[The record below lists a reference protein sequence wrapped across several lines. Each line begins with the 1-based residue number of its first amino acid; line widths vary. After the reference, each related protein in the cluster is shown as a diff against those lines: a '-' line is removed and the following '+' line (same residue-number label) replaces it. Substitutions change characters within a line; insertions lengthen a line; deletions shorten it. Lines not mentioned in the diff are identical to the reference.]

1 MKYFLLII
9 LWTLP
14 IFSSPRWIQNYSF
27 VKDLKIS
34 NYKDTNSFGK
44 FDLDED
50 IYRSFYD
57 FDLRISYNGK
67 PIPYIRRIKQRV
79 DGRSGKLNPIVIFEK
94 STDEG
99 TNYVLEIP
107 PLPSNSRLENLELKA
122 NDFFETSAKV
132 YLGNEIDQWKLE
144 KNAFIFK
151 YDNSSDSNNLTL
163 KIDSDYFKYIRI
175 ETEYKDSIQFKSINY
190 GPKDMVSHIEYKELV
205 PENKIN
211 GDTQSSQYYFNNETA
226 KPFQIVRLQF
236 KETDYSRNF
245 SIYAMD
251 EEKEYKFLSSGT
263 LLRIK
268 KSPYDYSEIY
278 LDKTI
283 STPWKLEIFDQDSNP
298 LQLSSVQLYQPKEE
312 CIFKFPEDY
321 KASDPIKVY
330 YGYKYASLPSYD
342 TSGFPENSNQTL
354 ASLLVLEQKMNPDK
368 SWSLFEPPISIW
380 ITRAL
385 FFFGLLVTI
394 LLGYKILLNWSR
406 SSEPNAN

>member
-151 YDNSSDSNNLTL
+151 YDKVNL
-163 KIDSDYFKYIRI
+163 
-175 ETEYKDSIQFKSINY
+175 
-190 GPKDMVSHIEYKELV
+190 
-205 PENKIN
+205 
-211 GDTQSSQYYFNNETA
+211 
-226 KPFQIVRLQF
+226 
-236 KETDYSRNF
+236 
-245 SIYAMD
+245 
-251 EEKEYKFLSSGT
+251 
-263 LLRIK
+263 
-268 KSPYDYSEIY
+268 
-278 LDKTI
+278 
-283 STPWKLEIFDQDSNP
+283 
-298 LQLSSVQLYQPKEE
+298 
-312 CIFKFPEDY
+312 
-321 KASDPIKVY
+321 
-330 YGYKYASLPSYD
+330 
-342 TSGFPENSNQTL
+342 
-354 ASLLVLEQKMNPDK
+354 
-368 SWSLFEPPISIW
+368 
-380 ITRAL
+380 
-385 FFFGLLVTI
+385 
-394 LLGYKILLNWSR
+394 
-406 SSEPNAN
+406 